1 MDPATEHT
9 DELRQL
15 CPGRF
20 TRVSLHNQA
29 GEIEARLSEGGN
41 WELRIRREEDTTWR
55 MACSGDLDSGA
66 ITSEPVGPS
75 LGEEVRR
82 LGPLEIDPAARTAS
96 VLGNDVELAKKEFA
110 LLLIL
115 ATAPDRVFSKS
126 ELLKAVWGLESTTKS
141 RTLDSH
147 ASRLRNKLRSAGAEA
162 LIVNCWGVGYR
173 LWDRADLTTFPP
185 LSAVGEAA

>member
-1 MDPATEHT
+1 MDPVTEHT

-20 TRVSLHNQA
+20 TRVSLHTQA

-41 WELRIRREEDTTWR
+41 WELRIRREEETTWR
-55 MACSGDLDSGA
+55 MACSGDLDGGA
-66 ITSEPVGPS
+66 FTVDPVGPAP
-75 LGEEVRR
+75 GEEARR
-82 LGPLEIDPAARTAS
+82 LGPLEIDPAARKAS
-96 VLGNDVELAKKEFA
+96 VNGADVVLAKKEFA
-110 LLLIL
+110 LLSIL

-126 ELLKAVWGLESTTKS
+126 ELLRAVWGLESTTKS

-147 ASRLRNKLRSAGAEA
+147 ASRLRNKLRGAGAEA
-162 LIVNCWGVGYR
+162 LVVNCWGVGYR
-173 LWDRADLTTFPP
+173 LWDRADLVTFPP

>member
-1 MDPATEHT
+1 MDPAIQNT

-96 VLGNDVELAKKEFA
+96 VRGNDVELAKKEFA

-147 ASRLRNKLRSAGAEA
+147 ASRLRNKLRLAGAEA
-162 LIVNCWGVGYR
+162 LVVNCWGVGYR